1 MDHRFFNRELS
12 WLAFNERVLG
22 EADRPGLPLLERC
35 KFLAITSANLDE
47 FFMIRVGGLQVLADQ
62 GRTDSDDA
70 GLTPSQQLQL
80 IREKILELIDRQ
92 YSILDNQLRP
102 LLSEHG
108 IRRLQPEDLNA
119 TQTRHV
125 EEYFVD
131 QLLPL
136 LSPIA
141 IDPAQLNLSIPA
153 MQLGLLVK
161 VRSPSSPV
169 GPPGA
174 TGRSG
179 RRAKSGRGSKPT
191 SLTRYVVVFLP
202 ENLSRHVTVPDE
214 ASGYSYINLE
224 DVVRHC
230 LKWFFPGEKILSTGV
245 FRISRNGD
253 IGVDDDGVLD
263 LADEM
268 EGVLHARKQSATVR
282 LEIGPGVTKE
292 LVNVM
297 RRIAGAGARQTYQ
310 IPGELD
316 LRSYFAIAGLPMFDT
331 LKVTPW
337 NPRPSQHL
345 PAGTNI
351 FDAIK
356 RSDLLLHHPY
366 ESFDPVLQLIEEAAV
381 DPDVVAIKQILY
393 RTAKN
398 SRIIS
403 ALIKAAEDGKHV
415 TVLVELKARFDEA
428 RNLERAE
435 ELQRAGAQII
445 YGVRGLKTHAKCL
458 LVVRREHGAIRRY
471 AHFGT
476 GNYNEATARIYTDIS
491 YLTARPDYGADA
503 SAFFNT
509 VTGLSQFTT
518 FRRLAMAPYTM
529 RQRLLDLI
537 ASESERASHGEQAE
551 IILKMNSLQ
560 DREMIEALYHASAA
574 GVRVRLNVRGICC
587 LVPGEKGL
595 SENIEVI
602 SVIDRYLEHA
612 RIFHFHQGGNP
623 VVFIAS
629 ADWMFRN
636 LSRRVELMVPV
647 EDPDCRSELVSILR
661 QQFEDNTQA
670 HRLLSDGRYE
680 PLRPK
685 GRQKAVRSQEVFNNL
700 AKKRAKAR
708 EEEPAMLSPHLP
720 RS

>member
-12 WLAFNERVLG
+12 WLAFNHRVLG
-22 EADRPGLPLLERC
+22 EAARPGLPLLERC

-47 FFMIRVGGLQVLADQ
+47 FFMIRVGGLQVFADQ
-62 GRTDSDDA
+62 GRRDHDDS
-70 GLTPSQQLQL
+70 GLTAAQQLPLIREQVLQL
-80 IREKILELIDRQ
+80 IERQ
-92 YSILDNQLRP
+92 YEILDQQLRP
-102 LLSEHG
+102 ELEQHG
-108 IRRLQPEDLNA
+108 IRRLQPEDLTSSQA
-119 TQTRHV
+119 RHI

-141 IDPAQLNLSIPA
+141 IDPDHLNLSIPA

-161 VRSPSSPV
+161 VKPPADAKPVASGAKPPRRSKRARTAEA
-169 GPPGA
+169 GPA
-174 TGRSG
+174 SRFV
-179 RRAKSGRGSKPT
+179 AI
-191 SLTRYVVVFLP
+191 FLP
-202 ENLSRHVTVPDE
+202 ESLGRHVTVPDE
-214 ASGYSYINLE
+214 QPGYTYLNVE

-230 LKWFFPGEKILSTGV
+230 LRWFFPGETILATGV

-268 EGVLHARKQSATVR
+268 EDVLDARKHSATVR

-292 LVNVM
+292 LTTAM
-297 RRIAGAGARQTYQ
+297 RRIADAGSRQIYH

-316 LRSYFAIAGLPMFDT
+316 LRSYFHIAGLPMFDT
-331 LKVTPW
+331 LKVAPW
-337 NPRPSQHL
+337 LPQPSQHL
-345 PAGTNI
+345 AAGENI

-356 RSDLLLHHPY
+356 RADLLLHHPY
-366 ESFDPVLQLIEEAAV
+366 ETFDPVLQLIEEAAA
-381 DPDVVAIKQILY
+381 DPDVLAIKQILY

-403 ALIKAAEDGKHV
+403 ALINAAESGKHV

-428 RNLERAE
+428 RNLERAG

-458 LVVRREHGAIRRY
+458 LIVRSEQGSIRRY
-471 AHFGT
+471 VHFGT

-491 YLTARPDYGADA
+491 YLTARPEYGADA

-509 VTGLSQFTT
+509 VTGLSQFTQ
-518 FRRLAMAPYTM
+518 FRKIAMAPYTL

-537 ASESERASHGEQAE
+537 ASEAGRASQGEQAE
-551 IILKMNSLQ
+551 ITLKMNSLQ
-560 DREMIEALYHASAA
+560 DREMIEALYQASAA
-574 GVRVRLNVRGICC
+574 GVRIRINVRGICC

-595 SENIEVI
+595 SERIEVVSI
-602 SVIDRYLEHA
+602 IDRYLEHA
-612 RIFHFHQGGNP
+612 RIYHFHQGGNP
-623 VVFIAS
+623 VVFISS

-636 LSRRVELMVPV
+636 LSRRVELLVPV
-647 EDPDCRSELVSILR
+647 EDPDCRRELLDILE
-661 QQFEDNTQA
+661 QPFLDNAQA
-670 HRLLSDGRYE
+670 HRLQPDGTY
-680 PLRPK
+680 LALKPK
-685 GRQKAVRSQEVFNNL
+685 GRQKPVRSQELFTRR
-700 AKKRAKAR
+700 AGKRAKAR
-708 EEEPAMLSPHLP
+708 NEEPAMLSPHLP